1 MLGVYENWLANN
13 FNRENSFPELGI
25 LLTYGVY

>member
-13 FNRENSFPELGI
+13 SNRENSFLELGI